1 MKFTKIDINDDSI
14 TGIPVGKDL
23 VIAEQG
29 NEEDTALVLY
39 GWDEVGTMDSNF
51 TNPVYGFM

>member
-1 MKFTKIDINDDSI
+1 MTFEKIDVNNYE
-14 TGIPVGKDL
+14 GVIPAGKDL

-39 GWDEVGTMDSNF
+39 GWDEVGLMESEF
-51 TNPVYGFM
+51 TKPVYGFM